1 MYADRR
7 ICKAYAAGIFENVSG
22 AGITY
27 HTPASILYPLP
38 QTTVT

>member
-1 MYADRR
+1 MYVDRR

-22 AGITY
+22 AGITC

>member
-1 MYADRR
+1 MYVDRR

-22 AGITY
+22 AGTTC